1 MIATAI
7 ETDSLNAALS
17 SRFGKA
23 KYYAFFDGE
32 KFDIQKNPYK
42 DGEKVMAWLHEM
54 GVKFLLLKEYGRKPC
69 ALKEVHKITLCYPM
83 TATPTLQEAVRIYY
97 RIKQI
102 P

>member
-7 ETDSLNAALS
+7 EIDRLNAPLS

-32 KFDIQKNPYK
+32 EFDIQKNPYK

-54 GVKFLLLKEYGRKPC
+54 GVKFLLLKEHGRKPC
-69 ALKEVHKITLCYPM
+69 AFKEAHKITLCYPI
-83 TATPTLQEAVRIYY
+83 TATPTLEEVVRIYFK
-97 RIKQI
+97 ISKS
-102 P
+102 